1 MWIRAIDIEF
11 EIDIDLVEAAGCSRK
26 CMDQGRG
33 AGKARASGKPSV
45 RYGFID
51 LLRGF
56 ALVVMIETH
65 IVNAYLPADV
75 RLRPFF
81 FWLTF
86 VNGLVAP
93 TFLFASGFSIML
105 QGTRQWE
112 NWLHFRP
119 PFWKQMSRLGFIT
132 LVAYYSHLDDFKLS
146 RYLHP
151 EDPDIFRK
159 SLQVDILQCIVA
171 SLLIIHILIFLFR
184 KPNRLAWGAL
194 SLAAGVAFLTP
205 LMWSRDF
212 SRDLPLA
219 FALFLNPHG
228 ISLFPLFP
236 WITFILAGTVAAIFF
251 LGSVERKGDGHF
263 MLYMS
268 LGGTAMIVAGLL
280 ARGAPVTLP
289 GHHSF
294 YTTSPLYVFI
304 RLGCVLIICSGLY
317 ALERFRKWRPGPILV
332 AGQESLLV
340 YGVHLWV
347 IFALLRGKHV
357 GPLLG
362 LEAGYIGCFALSL
375 AVIVLLLILARLY
388 HTLKMSY
395 PEWTRYG
402 RIATVLTL
410 IAVFILR

>member
-1 MWIRAIDIEF
+1 MTGVAD
-11 EIDIDLVEAAGCSRK
+11 K
-26 CMDQGRG
+26 G
-33 AGKARASGKPSV
+33 AGKAAV

-65 IVNAYLPADV
+65 VVNAYLPADIK
-75 RLRPFF
+75 LSPSF

-93 TFLFASGFSIML
+93 AFLFASGFSIML
-105 QGTRQWE
+105 QGRRQWE
-112 NWLHFRP
+112 NWLHFRL

-132 LVAYYSHLDDFKLS
+132 LVAYYSHLDNFKLS
-146 RYLHP
+146 KYLHP
-151 EDPDIFRK
+151 DEPDIFKK

-171 SLLIIHILIFLFR
+171 SLLVIHILIFLFR

-194 SLAAGVAFLTP
+194 SLAAGVALLTP
-205 LMWSRDF
+205 LVWARDF
-212 SRDLPLA
+212 SGDLPLA
-219 FALFLNPHG
+219 LALFLNPHG

-251 LGSVERKGDGHF
+251 MNSVERGNDGRF
-263 MLYMS
+263 MLFVS
-268 LGGTAMIVAGLL
+268 LGGVAFILAGLL
-280 ARGAPVTLP
+280 AKMSPYSLP
-289 GHHSF
+289 GHRNF
-294 YTTSPLYVFI
+294 YTTSPLYVLI
-304 RLGCVLIICSGLY
+304 RLGCVLLICAALY
-317 ALERFRKWRPGPILV
+317 SLEKFRKWRPGPIMV

-357 GPLLG
+357 GPVVG
-362 LEAGYIGCFALSL
+362 LEAGYAGCFVISL
-375 AVIVLLLILARLY
+375 AVILLLLFLARHY
-388 HTLKMSY
+388 HALKIAY
-395 PEWTRYG
+395 PDWTRYG

-410 IAVFILR
+410 MVVFVLR